1 MSDRVGLEAN
11 GAHLRTVTRL
21 VRQLLLL
28 LPPPSAAQAQACGMV
43 AAAAVRLNA
52 FAVRLLVNLSDPTFF
67 ALLTCEVFWVFRDG
81 AHSAPPS
88 ARKMAGVANGVEGTP
103 GALVVTGGVGSAEP
117 TPVPAEGLLS
127 GCETIHRIV
136 ATCLGHPASS
146 SSAALLSGLD
156 AVAASSDFASGATG
170 LDLLNLVS
178 SMVEAC
184 ADGPHSAGQ
193 WQCAIGR
200 AGQPTNY
207 ECVFATELLAAA
219 GVADPR
225 HWGRGPNSDGGQFDF
240 DAETAGGTFCFVA
253 PAPEPQPPGE
263 PTPLPAFALGRFMHH
278 RIRDSDDRL
287 RLEAMSPL
295 EAAYSFVL
303 QLALER
309 TRTHLYS
316 TVLCCSHCT
325 RTTRIHTVL
334 SLMLC
339 TMPRLPDLMLAYS
352 AR

>member
-11 GAHLRTVTRL
+11 GAHLRAVTRL
-21 VRQLLLL
+21 FRQLLLL

-287 RLEAMSPL
+287 RLEAMPPRSCVFFCTPTSAR
-295 EAAYSFVL
+295 EDTHSSVL
-303 QLALER
+303 DR
-309 TRTHLYS
+309 IMLYS
-316 TVLCCSHCT
+316 LYSYHSYSHGALWSERC
-325 RTTRIHTVL
+325 R
-334 SLMLC
+334 
-339 TMPRLPDLMLAYS
+339 PPDLMLAYS